1 MKEENSINFI
11 IRRAEQYEKEAIKN
25 ICRASFDPLYGY
37 FAIRSLNLPNQVL
50 VADIK
55 GRIVGFA
62 KLRLIRINKDL
73 IGNILWIAVLP
84 EFRQKGIATAL
95 IEAALNCFKNFR
107 VKKVYVSVR
116 KDNSIAHKLFKKEGF
131 RKIGFRE
138 LKKLYGYSVIKFYLK
153 TYTFP
158 TEFVLVKL
166 L

>member
-25 ICRASFDPLYGY
+25 ICRVSFDPLYGY

-95 IEAALNCFKNFR
+95 IEAALNCFKFFR
-107 VKKVYVSVR
+107 VK
-116 KDNSIAHKLFKKEGF
+116 
-131 RKIGFRE
+131 
-138 LKKLYGYSVIKFYLK
+138 
-153 TYTFP
+153 
-158 TEFVLVKL
+158 
-166 L
+166 